1 MKKHLIVTS
10 IAKPTEAMRCLVA
23 GALQNGYEFI
33 CIGDQA
39 SPEDFY
45 LEGCRFFSLGAQL
58 KLPLKYV
65 TVAPLRHYAR
75 KNIGYLLAISEGA
88 AIILETDD
96 DNSPDTGFWDATV
109 CRYEREKQVNGKGWY
124 NIYNYFGSDAWP
136 RGYPLENIVSNNET
150 FEVVTEITNK
160 PHIRQG
166 LVAGDA
172 DVDAIYRLTR
182 GTEVRFEKRPSVV
195 LGQGVW
201 SPFNSQNTLWARQ
214 SFGLL
219 YLPAT
224 CSFRATD
231 IIRSYVASRCLWEID
246 AAVLFKAPTAFQCR
260 NIHNLLKDF
269 ADEIV
274 IYLKANEIAKA
285 LVSLNLRQGEKNI
298 LGNLKQCYN
307 LLVSLDVVQEA
318 EIALL
323 DAWCQD
329 LKGLY

>member
-1 MKKHLIVTS
+1 MKKFLIVTS
-10 IAKPTEAMRCLVA
+10 IAQPTAAMQALSA
-23 GALQNGYEFI
+23 GAIQNNYEFI

-39 SPEDFY
+39 SPDTFY
-45 LEGCRFFSLGAQL
+45 LEGCRFLSLTAQL
-58 KLPLKYV
+58 RLPFKYP

-88 AIILETDD
+88 TIILETDD

-109 CRYEREKQVNGKGWY
+109 CRYEGERQVNGKGWY

-160 PHIRQG
+160 PHIRQR

-182 GTEVRFEKRPSVV
+182 GTEVIFQNKAPVI
-195 LGQGVW
+195 LGNGIW
-201 SPFNSQNTLWARQ
+201 SPFNSQNTLWGRQ

-231 IIRSYVASRCLWEID
+231 IIRSYVATRCLWELNATVI
-246 AAVLFKAPTAFQCR
+246 FTAPTAIQHR
-260 NIHNLLKDF
+260 NVHDLLKDF
-269 ADEIV
+269 SEEIV
-274 IYLKANEIAKA
+274 IYLKSKEMADA
-285 LVSLNLRQGEKNI
+285 LSALDLKPGEKNI
-298 LGNLKQCYN
+298 LENLRRCYI
-307 LLVSLDVVQEA
+307 LLESIDVVHEA

-323 DAWCQD
+323 DAWCED
-329 LKGLY
+329 LKGFY